1 MSNTIRLYTFPLSG
15 HAHRVQLFL
24 SLLNLPVELI
34 QVDLT
39 KGAQKTPEFLA
50 INPLGQVP
58 VLQDGDVTLSDSNAM
73 LVYLATQYADASWLP
88 KDPLGAA
95 KLQRFFTIAA
105 GELLRGPATAR
116 LIHVFKAALD
126 IKLALTVSNRILPVL
141 EGDLAG
147 HDYFMGDRITVADIS
162 LYTYLVHAPEGGVS
176 LEAYPNIR
184 AWIQRIQALPGF
196 VPMKASPLPVAETN
210 TNPT

>member
-39 KGAQKTPEFLA
+39 KGAQKTPEFLTL
-50 INPLGQVP
+50 NPLGQVP
-58 VLQDGDVTLSDSNAM
+58 VLQDGEVTLSDSNAI
-73 LVYLATQYADASWLP
+73 LVYLASKYGTPGWLP
-88 KDPLGAA
+88 QDPLGAA
-95 KLQRFFTIAA
+95 KLQRFLTISAS
-105 GELLRGPATAR
+105 ELLRGPASAR

-126 IKLALTVSNRILPVL
+126 INQALAISKRILPVL

-147 HDYFMGDRITVADIS
+147 QAYFMGDTISLADIS
-162 LYTYLVHAPEGGVS
+162 LYTYIAHAPEGGVS
-176 LEAYPNIR
+176 LEPYPNIR
-184 AWIQRIQALPGF
+184 AWVQRIQALPGF
-196 VPMKASPLPVAETN
+196 VPMKASPIPPGV
-210 TNPT
+210 